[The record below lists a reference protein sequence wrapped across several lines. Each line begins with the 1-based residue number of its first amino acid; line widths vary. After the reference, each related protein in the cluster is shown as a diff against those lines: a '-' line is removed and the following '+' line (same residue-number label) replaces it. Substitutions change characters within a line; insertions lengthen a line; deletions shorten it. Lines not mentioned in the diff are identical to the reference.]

1 MRSTGR
7 PGRMVPGSGHG
18 RAVTESPVIDARG
31 LLCPLPVLRLRKVLL
46 DQPAG
51 ARVRLW
57 ATDAMALVD
66 VPHFC
71 EGSGHRLVGQRDIGE
86 GVHEFTVERGPS
98 APSAAIAASPPED
111 I

>member
-1 MRSTGR
+1 M
-7 PGRMVPGSGHG
+7 
-18 RAVTESPVIDARG
+18 TETPVIDARG

-46 DQPAG
+46 DQPPG

-71 EGSGHRLVGQRDIGE
+71 DSSGHLLVGQRDIGD

-98 APSAAIAASPPED
+98 APSAASGLTPENV
-111 I
+111 

>member
-1 MRSTGR
+1 M
-7 PGRMVPGSGHG
+7 
-18 RAVTESPVIDARG
+18 TEIPPIDARG

-71 EGSGHRLVGQRDIGE
+71 EGSGHRLVGQRDIGG
-86 GVHEFTVERGPS
+86 GVQEFTVERGPS
-98 APSAAIAASPPED
+98 APSAARGLTPED

>member
-1 MRSTGR
+1 M
-7 PGRMVPGSGHG
+7 
-18 RAVTESPVIDARG
+18 TEDPVIDARG
-31 LLCPLPVLRLRKVLL
+31 LLCPLPVLRLRKLLL
-46 DQPAG
+46 DRPPG

-57 ATDAMALVD
+57 ATDAMAQVD

-71 EGSGHRLVGQRDIGE
+71 DTGGHQLVGQRDIGG

-98 APSAAIAASPPED
+98 APSAADAASPPED